1 MARREGFKPKTRNG
15 TTMFCQTDKTTG
27 THFETEKCYNQTQL
41 EQIVQQRQ
49 DTRNQLGQPV
59 ACGGKNCSG
68 H

>member
-27 THFETEKCYNQTQL
+27 THFETEKCYNQVQL

-49 DTRNQLGQPV
+49 DVRNQLGQSV
-59 ACGGKNCSG
+59 ACGGKGCNG